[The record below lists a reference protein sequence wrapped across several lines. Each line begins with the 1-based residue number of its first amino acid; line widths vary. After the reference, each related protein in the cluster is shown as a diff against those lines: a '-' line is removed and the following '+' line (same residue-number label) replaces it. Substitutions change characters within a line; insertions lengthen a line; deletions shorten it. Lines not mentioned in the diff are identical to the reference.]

1 MANFEMEIASE
12 FAGRFVTGEFK
23 PKKDYKYTEF
33 EQKLLEDGVFV
44 TEEQKTASATESDVP
59 DPMAID
65 KDRRRH
71 ARWNLGVK
79 AKIHASRVNKI
90 KALNERARFF
100 DACITWWDPTN
111 PNRRIRRAGKKL
123 CYKYTPDEA
132 TEIPEVTENEDIDLE
147 GHWDVD
153 LQEFIS
159 EREIPVP
166 VEMPD
171 DPGYS
176 AYIIRLCGGSWDDAY
191 DIQYV
196 VLSWDKCCR
205 KIKEIYDRVE
215 SNKEEYYNEDACL
228 YIYPAKIEDDEVVRV
243 KDVPWI
249 VDHCFFQYDLL

>member
-1 MANFEMEIASE
+1 MVNLEMEMATE

-33 EQKLLEDGVFV
+33 AQKLREDGVFCE
-44 TEEQKTASATESDVP
+44 TQETDTATETDVP
-59 DPMAID
+59 DPMAIE

-79 AKIHASRVNKI
+79 AKIHAARVNKI

-111 PNRRIRRAGKKL
+111 PNRRIRRNGKKL
-123 CYKYTPDEA
+123 CYKYTPDEE
-132 TEIPEVTENEDIDLE
+132 TEMPEVTDIELD
-147 GHWDVD
+147 GYWDSE

-159 EREIPVP
+159 EREIPVA

-171 DPGYS
+171 DPGYQ
-176 AYIIRLCGGSWDDAY
+176 AYIIHFCGGDWEDRY

-196 VLSWDKCCR
+196 VLSWNKCCR
-205 KIKEIYDRVE
+205 KIKELYEKVE
-215 SNKEEYYNEDACL
+215 NNKEEYFYDDARL
-228 YIYPAKIEDDEVVRV
+228 YICPAKIEDDEVVRE
-243 KDVPWI
+243 DVPWI
-249 VDHCFFQYDLL
+249 VDHSFFPF